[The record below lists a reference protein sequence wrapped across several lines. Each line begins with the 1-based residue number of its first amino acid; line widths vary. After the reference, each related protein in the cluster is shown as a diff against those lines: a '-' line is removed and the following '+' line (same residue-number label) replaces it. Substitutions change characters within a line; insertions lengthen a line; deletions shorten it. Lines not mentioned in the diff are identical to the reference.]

1 MLARDKAPVA
11 CQTDERRKTA
21 GGPIRTTMYKNKSH
35 QRELDLSIM
44 GDRIAHVRRLRNL
57 SQQELAELTDMNPEE
72 VSRIETGARFPN
84 TFKVIALAKALFV
97 Q

>member
-1 MLARDKAPVA
+1 MKRITAN
-11 CQTDERRKTA
+11 RK
-21 GGPIRTTMYKNKSH
+21 
-35 QRELDLSIM
+35 LDLTLL

-84 TFKVIALAKALFV
+84 TFKVIALAKALGV
-97 Q
+97 STDYILIGAGNP